1 MMFALVLL
9 TILALLLASRIVVAL
24 LAALEQTALRE
35 FVTKTLAAA
44 LLQHALRTGFAL
56 NILQHARAME

>member
-24 LAALEQTALRE
+24 LAALEQTALLV
-35 FVTKTLAAA
+35 FASKTLAAV
-44 LLQHALRTGFAL
+44 LLPHARKTGFAL